1 MQKPRIDHRM
11 LSTMNLMRWMW
22 TAVLLAAMTSAVRAQ
37 GGAMPGTADA
47 VEGHDWLV
55 GVGVGYSL
63 LSSSGMITVGDG
75 RVENCCSFTAGDGGG
90 FTAGLRVW
98 RAIGMNVSMMGG
110 VSFAQWTTTQERRA
124 QYLILT
130 GDDLVTD
137 ATFEQTLETSLG
149 LAVIDL
155 VGVYHFGWGGVYAG
169 AGPSLALPLAQS
181 HRLEERIVDPP
192 GVVFV
197 SGGRE
202 HVLFDDDRTLA
213 RSGLR
218 ALLVAGTLLR
228 VGDLLVGVQA
238 AYALPLTSMG
248 SGMTW
253 KFGGVAVEA
262 GVLLSL

>member
-1 MQKPRIDHRM
+1 
-11 LSTMNLMRWMW
+11 MNLMRWMCC
-22 TAVLLAAMTSAVRAQ
+22 AVLLAAMSSTVRAQ

-47 VEGHDWLV
+47 GDGSDWLV
-55 GVGVGYSL
+55 GAGAGFMV
-63 LSSSGMITVGDG
+63 LSSSGTITVGDG

-98 RAIGMNVSMMGG
+98 RALGERVSVLGG
-110 VSFAQWTTTQERRA
+110 LSFAQWTTTQERRA

-130 GDDLVTD
+130 GNDLVTD
-137 ATFEQTLETSLG
+137 ATFEQTLETSIG

-155 VGVYHFGWGGVYAG
+155 VGVYHVGWAGVYAG

-192 GVVFV
+192 GAVFL

-218 ALLVAGTLLR
+218 ALLVAGTLLP
-228 VGDLLVGVQA
+228 VGNLLVTVQA
-238 AYALPLTSMG
+238 EYALPLTSMG

-253 KFGGVAVEA
+253 KFGGVAVGA
-262 GVLLSL
+262 GVLFRL

>member
-1 MQKPRIDHRM
+1 
-11 LSTMNLMRWMW
+11 
-22 TAVLLAAMTSAVRAQ
+22 
-37 GGAMPGTADA
+37 
-47 VEGHDWLV
+47 
-55 GVGVGYSL
+55 
-63 LSSSGMITVGDG
+63 
-75 RVENCCSFTAGDGGG
+75 
-90 FTAGLRVW
+90 
-98 RAIGMNVSMMGG
+98 MMGG

-155 VGVYHFGWGGVYAG
+155 VGVYHVGWGGVYAG
-169 AGPSLALPLAQS
+169 AGPSFALPLAQS
-181 HRLEERIVDPP
+181 HRLDERIVDPP
-192 GVVFV
+192 GAVFL

-213 RSGLR
+213 TSGLR

-228 VGDLLVGVQA
+228 VGDMLVGVQA
-238 AYALPLTSMG
+238 QYALPLTSMG

>member
-1 MQKPRIDHRM
+1 
-11 LSTMNLMRWMW
+11 MNLMRWMCC
-22 TAVLLAAMTSAVRAQ
+22 AVLLAAIPGAVRAQ
-37 GGAMPGTADA
+37 DGARPGAA
-47 VEGHDWLV
+47 EVETGPDWIV
-55 GVGVGYSL
+55 GAGAGFMV
-63 LSSSGMITVGDG
+63 LSSSGTITVGDG

-98 RAIGMNVSMMGG
+98 RALGESVSMMGG

-124 QYLILT
+124 RYLILT

-137 ATFEQTLETSLG
+137 ATFAQTLETSIG

-155 VGVYHFGWGGVYAG
+155 VGVYHVGWGGVYAG
-169 AGPSLALPLAQS
+169 AGPSFALPLAQS
-181 HRLEERIVDPP
+181 HRLDERIVDPP
-192 GVVFV
+192 GAVFL

-218 ALLVAGTLLR
+218 ALLVAGTLLP
-228 VGDLLVGVQA
+228 VGNLLVGVQA
-238 AYALPLTSMG
+238 EYALPLTSMG

-262 GVLLSL
+262 GVLFRF